1 MKELGLNEEQAG
13 WVFDPEDVDHC
24 KNEEEGDE

>member
-13 WVFDPEDVDHC
+13 WVFDPDDVDHY
-24 KNEEEGDE
+24 KHEEEDNE